1 MGGGDLM
8 SERKEMKK
16 KRGKQ
21 MYMLKLILSHSL
33 SNLEEQTRSITQEFY
48 FQIAP

>member
-1 MGGGDLM
+1 M

-33 SNLEEQTRSITQEFY
+33 SNLEEQT
-48 FQIAP
+48 